1 MGKLKNSPWLKLF
14 FIVVILAII
23 FFVLRFFNVDFS
35 KITVE
40 SFKEKIN
47 SFGIWGPV
55 IYIVLYVF
63 RPLILFPAA
72 VFSASA
78 GVIWGLEGLVYLV
91 IGANLSA
98 IAEFFLARYFAR
110 ETIEKFLKGKIGDID
125 KAIEKRG
132 FVTVLLIRLIPNV
145 AWDIQNL
152 ALGLTKVK
160 FRDYALAT
168 LIGILPGSFALVYFG
183 SSFISVITNPKH
195 FWKIIVAF
203 LIFGAVY
210 YLQQF
215 LRKKQNAVVSP
226 STSLGM
232 VSEQSE
238 SNHKQSASN
247 HKEPITP
254 AG

>member
-14 FIVVILAII
+14 FAVVILAVIL
-23 FFVLRFFNVDFS
+23 FALRFFNVDFS
-35 KITVE
+35 RITVE
-40 SFKEKIN
+40 SFKEKID
-47 SFGIWGPV
+47 SFGMWGPV
-55 IYIVLYVF
+55 IYIVLYVL

-78 GVIWGLEGLVYLV
+78 GAIWGLKGLTFLLV
-91 IGANLSA
+91 GANLSA
-98 IAEFFLARYFAR
+98 IAEFVIARYFAR
-110 ETIEKFLKGKIGDID
+110 EAVEKLIKGKFSSID
-125 KAIEKRG
+125 QAVEKNG

-160 FRDYALAT
+160 FRDYVLAT

-195 FWKIIVAF
+195 FWKILVAF
-203 LIFGAVY
+203 VIFGAVY

-215 LRKKQNAVVSP
+215 LKKKQN
-226 STSLGM
+226 
-232 VSEQSE
+232 E
-238 SNHKQSASN
+238 N
-247 HKEPITP
+247 PITP

>member
-1 MGKLKNSPWLKLF
+1 MGKLKSSPWLKLF
-14 FIVVILAII
+14 LVITFLAVIFIA
-23 FFVLRFFNVDFS
+23 LRFFNVDFS

-40 SFKEKIN
+40 SFKEKID

-78 GVIWGLEGLVYLV
+78 GAIWGLKGLIYLV

-98 IAEFFLARYFAR
+98 IAEFLIARYFAR
-110 ETIEKFLKGKIGDID
+110 EMVEKLIKGKFSSID
-125 KAIEKRG
+125 QAVEKNG

-203 LIFGAVY
+203 VIFGAVY
-210 YLQQF
+210 YLQQL
-215 LRKKQNAVVSP
+215 LRKKQN
-226 STSLGM
+226 
-232 VSEQSE
+232 
-238 SNHKQSASN
+238 KD
-247 HKEPITP
+247 PITP
-254 AG
+254 AR

>member
-1 MGKLKNSPWLKLF
+1 VVFKDPKKYLIHITDFMNTQSLSEMKTKNRWPWRKL
-14 FIVVILAII
+14 IGILIALITV
-23 FFVLRFFNVDFS
+23 FLVLRGFNVDFS
-35 KITVE
+35 GVTVQ
-40 SFKEKIN
+40 SFKEKID

-55 IYIVLYVF
+55 IYIILYVL

-78 GVIWGLEGLVYLV
+78 GAIWGLKGLAYLL

-98 IAEFFLARYFAR
+98 IAEFLIARYSAR
-110 ETIEKFLKGKIGDID
+110 EFVEKLIKGKFSSID
-125 KAIEKRG
+125 QAVEKKG

-168 LIGILPGSFALVYFG
+168 FIGILPGSFALVYFG
-183 SSFISVITNPKH
+183 SSFISVLTNPRN
-195 FWKIIVAF
+195 FWKIMVAF
-203 LIFGAVY
+203 IIFGAVY

-215 LRKKQNAVVSP
+215 LSKKQS
-226 STSLGM
+226 
-232 VSEQSE
+232 
-238 SNHKQSASN
+238 
-247 HKEPITP
+247 KEPITSKR
-254 AG
+254 

>member
-14 FIVVILAII
+14 LVIVLLAVI
-23 FFVLRFFNVDFS
+23 FFVLRFLNVDFS

-40 SFKEKIN
+40 SFKEKID

-78 GVIWGLEGLVYLV
+78 GAIWGLKGLIYLV

-98 IAEFFLARYFAR
+98 IAEFLIARYFAR
-110 ETIEKFLKGKIGDID
+110 EMVEKLIQGKFSKID
-125 KAIEKRG
+125 QAVEKRG
-132 FVTVLLIRLIPNV
+132 FIAVLLIRLIPNV

-203 LIFGAVY
+203 VIFGVVY
-210 YLQQF
+210 YLQQI
-215 LRKKQNAVVSP
+215 LRNKQN
-226 STSLGM
+226 
-232 VSEQSE
+232 
-238 SNHKQSASN
+238 
-247 HKEPITP
+247 KEPITP
-254 AG
+254 AR

>member
-1 MGKLKNSPWLKLF
+1 MGKFKSSPWLKLLLVIAF
-14 FIVVILAII
+14 LAVIFIA
-23 FFVLRFFNVDFS
+23 LRFFNVDFS

-40 SFKEKIN
+40 SFKEKID

-78 GVIWGLEGLVYLV
+78 GAIWGLQGLLYLL

-98 IAEFFLARYFAR
+98 IAEFIIARYFAR
-110 ETIEKFLKGKIGDID
+110 EAVEKLIKGKFNSID
-125 KAIEKRG
+125 QAVEKNG

-160 FRDYALAT
+160 FRDYVLAT

-203 LIFGAVY
+203 IIFGAVY
-210 YLQQF
+210 YLQQL
-215 LRKKQNAVVSP
+215 LRKKQN
-226 STSLGM
+226 
-232 VSEQSE
+232 E
-238 SNHKQSASN
+238 
-247 HKEPITP
+247 EPVTP
-254 AG
+254 AR

>member
-1 MGKLKNSPWLKLF
+1 MGKLKSSPWLKLF
-14 FIVVILAII
+14 LVITFLAVIFIA
-23 FFVLRFFNVDFS
+23 LRFFNVDFS

-40 SFKEKIN
+40 SFKEKID

-55 IYIVLYVF
+55 IYIVLYVL

-78 GVIWGLEGLVYLV
+78 GAIWGLQGLLYLL

-98 IAEFFLARYFAR
+98 IAEFIIARYFAR
-110 ETIEKFLKGKIGDID
+110 EAVEKLIKGKFNSID
-125 KAIEKRG
+125 QAVEKNG

-203 LIFGAVY
+203 VIFGAVY
-210 YLQQF
+210 YLQQL
-215 LRKKQNAVVSP
+215 LRKKQN
-226 STSLGM
+226 
-232 VSEQSE
+232 
-238 SNHKQSASN
+238 KD
-247 HKEPITP
+247 PITP
-254 AG
+254 AR

>member
-1 MGKLKNSPWLKLF
+1 MGKLKNSPWLKL
-14 FIVVILAII
+14 ILVVTFLATI
-23 FFVLRFFNVDFS
+23 FFVLRFLNVDFS

-40 SFKEKIN
+40 SFKEKID
-47 SFGIWGPV
+47 SFGMWGPV
-55 IYIVLYVF
+55 IYIVLYVL

-78 GVIWGLEGLVYLV
+78 GAIWGLKGLTFLLV
-91 IGANLSA
+91 GANLSA
-98 IAEFFLARYFAR
+98 IAEFVIARYFAR
-110 ETIEKFLKGKIGDID
+110 EAVEKLIKGKFSGID
-125 KAIEKRG
+125 QAVEKNG

-145 AWDIQNL
+145 AWDVQNL

-183 SSFISVITNPKH
+183 SSFISVITDPKH
-195 FWKIIVAF
+195 FWKILVAF
-203 LIFGAVY
+203 VIFGAVY

-215 LRKKQNAVVSP
+215 LKKKQN
-226 STSLGM
+226 
-232 VSEQSE
+232 E
-238 SNHKQSASN
+238 N
-247 HKEPITP
+247 PITP

>member
-1 MGKLKNSPWLKLF
+1 MSKIKSSPWVKLT
-14 FIVVILAII
+14 VVVAVLAAI
-23 FFVLRFFNVDFS
+23 FLTLRYFNVDFS
-35 KITVE
+35 NITVE
-40 SFKEKIN
+40 SFKEKID

-55 IYIVLYVF
+55 IYIILYVL

-78 GVIWGLEGLVYLV
+78 GAIWGLKGLIYLL

-98 IAEFFLARYFAR
+98 IVEFIIARYFAR
-110 ETIEKFLKGKIGDID
+110 EAVEKLIKGKFSGID
-125 KAIEKRG
+125 KQIEKRG
-132 FVTVLLIRLIPNV
+132 FITVLLIRLIPNV

-160 FRDYALAT
+160 FRDYVLAT

-183 SSFISVITNPKH
+183 SSFISVITDPKN

-210 YLQQF
+210 YLQQT
-215 LRKKQNAVVSP
+215 LRKKQSKGPVAP
-226 STSLGM
+226 
-232 VSEQSE
+232 ER
-238 SNHKQSASN
+238 
-247 HKEPITP
+247 
-254 AG
+254 

>member
-1 MGKLKNSPWLKLF
+1 MDLPSPVEKITEKQSPWFKL
-14 FIVVILAII
+14 IGISVILAVI
-23 FFVLRFFNVDFS
+23 FLILRFSGIDFS
-35 KITVE
+35 GVTVE
-40 SFKEKIN
+40 SFKAKIH

-55 IYIVLYVF
+55 VYIVLYVF

-72 VFSASA
+72 IFSASA
-78 GVIWGLEGLVYLV
+78 GAIWGLKGLVYLL

-98 IAEFFLARYFAR
+98 IAEFIIARYFAR
-110 ETIEKFLKGKIGDID
+110 AAVEKLIKGKFSSID
-125 KAIEKRG
+125 QAVEKNG
-132 FVTVLLIRLIPNV
+132 FVTVLLVRLIPNV

-160 FRDYALAT
+160 SRDYVLAT

-203 LIFGAVY
+203 VIFGAVY

-215 LRKKQNAVVSP
+215 LKKKQN
-226 STSLGM
+226 
-232 VSEQSE
+232 
-238 SNHKQSASN
+238 
-247 HKEPITP
+247 KEPISP
-254 AG
+254 ER

>member
-1 MGKLKNSPWLKLF
+1 MGKLKNSPWLKL
-14 FIVVILAII
+14 ILVVAFLTVI

-40 SFKEKIN
+40 SFKEKID

-55 IYIVLYVF
+55 IYIILYVL

-78 GVIWGLEGLVYLV
+78 GAIWGLQGLVYLL

-98 IAEFFLARYFAR
+98 IAEFIIARYFAR
-110 ETIEKFLKGKIGDID
+110 EAVEKLIKGKFSSID
-125 KAIEKRG
+125 QAVEKNG

-160 FRDYALAT
+160 FRDYVLAT

-203 LIFGAVY
+203 IIFGAVY
-210 YLQQF
+210 YLQQL
-215 LRKKQNAVVSP
+215 LRKKQN
-226 STSLGM
+226 
-232 VSEQSE
+232 E
-238 SNHKQSASN
+238 
-247 HKEPITP
+247 EPVTP
-254 AG
+254 AR

>member
-1 MGKLKNSPWLKLF
+1 VGKLKSNPWLKL
-14 FIVVILAII
+14 ILVVVFLAAI
-23 FFVLRFFNVDFS
+23 FLVLRYFNIDFS

-40 SFKEKIN
+40 SFKEKID

-78 GVIWGLEGLVYLV
+78 GAIWGLKGLIYLT

-98 IAEFFLARYFAR
+98 IAEFLIARYFAR
-110 ETIEKFLKGKIGDID
+110 EMVEKLIKGKFSNVD
-125 KAIEKRG
+125 KAVEQRG
-132 FVTVLLIRLIPNV
+132 FITVLLIRLIPNV
-145 AWDIQNL
+145 PWDIQNL

-203 LIFGAVY
+203 VIFGAVY

-215 LRKKQNAVVSP
+215 LKKKQN
-226 STSLGM
+226 
-232 VSEQSE
+232 
-238 SNHKQSASN
+238 
-247 HKEPITP
+247 KEPITP
-254 AG
+254 AR

>member
-1 MGKLKNSPWLKLF
+1 MGKFKSSPWLKLF
-14 FIVVILAII
+14 LVITFLAVIFIA
-23 FFVLRFFNVDFS
+23 LRFFNVDFS

-40 SFKEKIN
+40 SFKEKID

-78 GVIWGLEGLVYLV
+78 GAIWGLKGLIYLV

-98 IAEFFLARYFAR
+98 IAEFLIARYFAR
-110 ETIEKFLKGKIGDID
+110 EMVEKLIKGKFSSID
-125 KAIEKRG
+125 QAVEKNG

-160 FRDYALAT
+160 FRDYVLAT

-203 LIFGAVY
+203 IIFGAVY
-210 YLQQF
+210 YLQQL
-215 LRKKQNAVVSP
+215 LRKKQN
-226 STSLGM
+226 
-232 VSEQSE
+232 E
-238 SNHKQSASN
+238 
-247 HKEPITP
+247 EPVTP
-254 AG
+254 AR

>member
-1 MGKLKNSPWLKLF
+1 MDLPSSGQKIKPNQKRPWLKF
-14 FIVVILAII
+14 TGILIILTII
-23 FFVLRFFNVDFS
+23 FLILRFSGVDFS
-35 KITVE
+35 GVTVE
-40 SFKEKIN
+40 SFKERIN

-55 IYIVLYVF
+55 IYIILYVL

-78 GVIWGLEGLVYLV
+78 GAIWGLKGLVYLL

-98 IAEFFLARYFAR
+98 IAEFIIARYFAR
-110 ETIEKFLKGKIGDID
+110 EAVEKLIKGKFSGID
-125 KAIEKRG
+125 KQIEKRG
-132 FVTVLLIRLIPNV
+132 FITVLLIRLIPNV

-160 FRDYALAT
+160 FRDYVLAT

-195 FWKIIVAF
+195 FWKIIAAF
-203 LIFGAVY
+203 FIFGAVY
-210 YLQQF
+210 YLQQL
-215 LRKKQNAVVSP
+215 LRKKQNKVVS
-226 STSLGM
+226 
-232 VSEQSE
+232 
-238 SNHKQSASN
+238 KRSASN
-247 HKEPITP
+247 HKDPITP

>member
-1 MGKLKNSPWLKLF
+1 MGKLKSSPWLKLF
-14 FIVVILAII
+14 LVIAFLTVIFIA
-23 FFVLRFFNVDFS
+23 LRFFNVDFS
-35 KITVE
+35 KVTIE
-40 SFKEKIN
+40 SFKEKID
-47 SFGIWGPV
+47 SFGIWGPI

-78 GVIWGLEGLVYLV
+78 GAIWGLKGLIYLV

-98 IAEFFLARYFAR
+98 IAEFLIARYFAR
-110 ETIEKFLKGKIGDID
+110 EMVEKLIQGKFSKIDQAVEKKGFI
-125 KAIEKRG
+125 
-132 FVTVLLIRLIPNV
+132 TVLLIRLIPNV

-183 SSFISVITNPKH
+183 SSSISVITNPKH

-203 LIFGAVY
+203 VILGAVY

-215 LRKKQNAVVSP
+215 LKKKQN
-226 STSLGM
+226 
-232 VSEQSE
+232 
-238 SNHKQSASN
+238 
-247 HKEPITP
+247 KEPITP
-254 AG
+254 AR